1 MSSPGVFVAFEG
13 IDGSGK
19 STQARLLADL
29 VGGSGQSVILTREPG
44 GTPIG
49 EMIRQ
54 VLLSDDFEGATAR
67 TEALLHTAARAEH
80 VEKVIQPALAAGT
93 HVITDR
99 YLDSTLAYQG
109 GGSGLGV
116 DELLSLQRFGVQT
129 IWPDQRILVRVSVEV
144 GISRRTDDSKVRDR
158 IDRATLDFHS
168 RVAATYDALAAR
180 NPEGWMVVN
189 GELDPRTVNSM
200 IVNHLQMRIP
210 ALFGSEAPGK

>member
-80 VEKVIQPALAAGT
+80 VVKVIQPALAAGT

-180 NPEGWMVVN
+180 NPEGWMVVD

-210 ALFGSEAPGK
+210 ALFGSEASGK